1 MFEKLYEQ
9 WILDQMAQ
17 EVNPRR
23 RELLEKAITDNES
36 YYGTREFL
44 RVIWL
49 PAVGNFNHLFSEW
62 EVRDMNNGYRYL
74 DLAYLP
80 GGNAKGC
87 IEIQGYRSHA
97 RDIDVK
103 RFKDLCNKQAL
114 LSLSDWLFVPI
125 AYLSIKEE
133 PEQVKQF
140 TLSFIGKFITSAVP
154 NDLGWAEAEALRL
167 ARRLPHPLTPKA
179 LAEHLRVSD
188 RHARRVLHTLTE
200 RKLLTVASGQRRYR
214 TYRLPPV

>member
-1 MFEKLYEQ
+1 MFERMYEQ
-9 WILDQMAQ
+9 WVREQMVQ
-17 EVNPRR
+17 EFNPRR
-23 RELLEKAITDNES
+23 RELLEKSLAEKDLFH
-36 YYGTREFL
+36 GTREFL
-44 RVIWL
+44 RAIWL
-49 PAVGNFNHLFSEW
+49 PAFGNFNHLYIEW

-114 LSLSDWLFVPI
+114 LSLGDWLFMPV
-125 AYLSIKEE
+125 AYLSIKDE
-133 PEQVKQF
+133 PEQVKQLV
-140 TLSFIGKFITSAVP
+140 LSFVGKFISSAIP

-167 ARRLPHPLTPKA
+167 ARRLPHPLTPKG
-179 LAEHLRVSD
+179 LAEHLRISE
-188 RHARRVLHTLTE
+188 RHARRVLRLLTE
-200 RKLLTVASGQRRYR
+200 KQLLIVASGQQRYR
-214 TYRLPPV
+214 TYRLPPA